1 MTSPVSITFTYTRD
15 EYILAMKRHY
25 CATLKVGR
33 DVIGGLLAMTTGIY
47 LLFYSS
53 DSWAGWAL
61 TIIGAVMLLMVIYAL
76 FVLPGMI
83 YYSQPKLK
91 DEYSLVF
98 SDEGIDFKT
107 NSIESQ
113 LHWSI
118 YQSWLYDD
126 DFFILYYGKRD

>member
-53 DSWAGWAL
+53 DSWAL
-61 TIIGAVMLLMVIYAL
+61 TIILYFGCRGFKAMCVGCITLVRCRHPFQWIRHA
-76 FVLPGMI
+76 G
-83 YYSQPKLK
+83 QP
-91 DEYSLVF
+91 
-98 SDEGIDFKT
+98 
-107 NSIESQ
+107 N
-113 LHWSI
+113 
-118 YQSWLYDD
+118 
-126 DFFILYYGKRD
+126 